1 MSSSGRSHRRTHHRR
16 DSSVARALAINV
28 AANTNLPGVR
38 GPIYPDGH
46 FVYLPIPER
55 ETVDPAA
62 DVPTYDDLL
71 ASLPPLPFELS
82 AETRTRAI
90 HLDPAFADYPYCDTY
105 TYGDEHALKAGPI
118 SELEPGDSLY
128 FYATLTRHEPPTG
141 VDTGDAVGW
150 VAPEWGA
157 YLIGEFRVAE
167 ILDSDACES
176 LSPADNAA
184 VASNAHCKRATFDA
198 KVLVRGDADS
208 RLFKRAT
215 PLSAPEAGATANRI
229 VTELSNDSGAGPWW
243 RRRLWFD
250 SEATTTLRSI
260 TARDTDGCRPTDWFD
275 R

>member
-38 GPIYPDGH
+38 GPIYPDGC

-62 DVPTYDDLL
+62 DVPTYTDLV
-71 ASLPPLPFELS
+71 ASLPPLPFALPADS
-82 AETRTRAI
+82 RETAI
-90 HLDPAFADYPYCDTY
+90 HLDPEFADYPYCDTY

-128 FYATLTRHEPPTG
+128 FYATLTRHEPPAG
-141 VDTGDAVGW
+141 VDTGTAVEW

-167 ILDSDACES
+167 IRSGDACES
-176 LSPADNAA
+176 LSPADNTAFA
-184 VASNAHCKRATFDA
+184 GNAHCKRATFDA
-198 KVLVRGDADS
+198 KVLVRGSEDS
-208 RLFKRAT
+208 RLFEQAT
-215 PLSAPEAGATANRI
+215 PLSVPDAGATANRI

-260 TARDTDGCRPTDWFD
+260 TAGGTDGCRPTDWFD